1 MCYNCAAEN
10 VRLEKRMYEGQS
22 VDLTWVFLHQVYT
35 VTLTIIWAMYNPEIR
50 RLNPKHEVEELIRS
64 QIELLVSLSGLWPGA
79 EAAADLFARLAGAA
93 LRNYDSDLRNSPAT
107 THSSVTPPPQ
117 QRVTDRHSPYSQ
129 PATSPYVPSY
139 TPSEEGRSVSD
150 RASPPHAASGMTT
163 FTSVYEQP
171 NILET
176 AFPATTTTTSQTSPA
191 EPSYRDFQG
200 MIFDPNFMNSMF
212 APTEIPGSGIPDW
225 LQQWDPSVEFGQQQH
240 PVQGENYL
248 PQTEEVLNQ
257 QAQHDELMRILE
269 SEAVQGFGFG
279 EPQQQRTAW
288 EYSSEVLF

>member
-1 MCYNCAAEN
+1 
-10 VRLEKRMYEGQS
+10 
-22 VDLTWVFLHQVYT
+22 
-35 VTLTIIWAMYNPEIR
+35 
-50 RLNPKHEVEELIRS
+50 
-64 QIELLVSLSGLWPGA
+64 
-79 EAAADLFARLAGAA
+79 
-93 LRNYDSDLRNSPAT
+93 
-107 THSSVTPPPQ
+107 
-117 QRVTDRHSPYSQ
+117 
-129 PATSPYVPSY
+129 
-139 TPSEEGRSVSD
+139 
-150 RASPPHAASGMTT
+150 MTT

-225 LQQWDPSVEFGQQQH
+225 LQQWDPSVEFGQHQH

-279 EPQQQRTAW
+279 EPQQQEQRTAW